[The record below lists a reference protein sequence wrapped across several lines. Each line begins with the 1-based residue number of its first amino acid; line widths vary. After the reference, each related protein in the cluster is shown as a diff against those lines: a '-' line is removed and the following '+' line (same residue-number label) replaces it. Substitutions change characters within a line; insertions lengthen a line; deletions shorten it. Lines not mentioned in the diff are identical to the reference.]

1 MRIQGYA
8 KMGDAVACI
17 TYIYIERESDI
28 LLSICKKHSPLQF
41 FPSPGMA
48 GRPAGHATVVT
59 VCSARKRKEQQHY
72 STAGTGSAICRKT
85 DLCSNPNMHPMES
98 THSAPMLA

>member
-28 LLSICKKHSPLQF
+28 LLSICKKNTHPFSF
-41 FPSPGMA
+41 FQVQEWQAAQLAM
-48 GRPAGHATVVT
+48 
-59 VCSARKRKEQQHY
+59 QQ
-72 STAGTGSAICRKT
+72 
-85 DLCSNPNMHPMES
+85 L
-98 THSAPMLA
+98 

>member
-17 TYIYIERESDI
+17 TYRERERARYFPFH
-28 LLSICKKHSPLQF
+28 LQKKHSPLQF

-59 VCSARKRKEQQHY
+59 VCSARKRKEHY